1 MKLKIQNQFYVEFL
15 KKIRFSKLKRLFFL
29 SSLLYF
35 CVYFFNNFGQI
46 SFDLNFAEDGNTLL
60 LSFLFCILSIYLNA
74 FAWKYIVLW
83 FGKIKIKN
91 NLISF
96 YVLTN
101 ILKYVP
107 GGIWHFFERF
117 NFIKNISNPHLA
129 FYSTLIEPFFMLCAS
144 FLMASIGIIFSPFYL
159 LLVIP
164 ILFLNQ
170 KLIYLVL
177 RRLESLKGKAA
188 DALKIKKTNYQ
199 LEERIQLSSFFP
211 VRAFLLEIGFIFSKF
226 IGFLICFYTVN
237 SENKTDI
244 LFLFVIFC
252 LSWSIGLIVPTAP
265 SGVGVFETC
274 FLILVGRNIPQNII
288 IVCLIYFRLISTS
301 ADLLIS
307 FPFLFKKFLKRI

>member
-1 MKLKIQNQFYVEFL
+1 MRLKIQNQFCIQFL
-15 KKIRFSKLKRLFFL
+15 KKIGFSKLKRIFFL

-35 CVYFFNNFGQI
+35 CVYFFNNLSQI
-46 SFDLNFAEDGNTLL
+46 SFDLNFAEDSNTLL

-74 FAWKYIVLW
+74 FAWKNIVLW

-91 NLISF
+91 NLVSF

-117 NFIKNISNPHLA
+117 SFIKNISNPQLA

-144 FLMASIGIIFSPFYL
+144 LLMSSIGIIFSPFYL
-159 LLVIP
+159 LLVLP
-164 ILFLNQ
+164 LVFLNR

-188 DALKIKKTNYQ
+188 DALKLKKSSYQ
-199 LEERIQLSSFFP
+199 LDQRIQLTSFFP
-211 VRAFLLEIGFIFSKF
+211 IRAFLFEIGFVFSKF
-226 IGFLICFYTVN
+226 IGFLICFNTVN
-237 SENKTDI
+237 TGTKIDI
-244 LFLFVIFC
+244 LFLCVIFC

-265 SGVGVFETC
+265 SGVGVFEAC

-288 IVCLIYFRLISTS
+288 IVSLIYFRLISTS
-301 ADLLIS
+301 ADLFLS
-307 FPFLFKKFLKRI
+307 FPFLFKKLLKRI

>member
-1 MKLKIQNQFYVEFL
+1 MRLKIKHHLYGEFL
-15 KKIRFSKLKRLFFL
+15 KKIGFSKLKRLFFL

-35 CVYFFNNFGQI
+35 CLYFFNNYGQI
-46 SFDLNFAEDGNTLL
+46 SFNLNFEEDANTLL

-129 FYSTLIEPFFMLCAS
+129 FYSTLIEPFFMLCSS

-164 ILFLNQ
+164 ILFLNR

-177 RRLESLKGKAA
+177 RRLESLKGKATE
-188 DALKIKKTNYQ
+188 ALKLKNTNYQ
-199 LEERIQLSSFFP
+199 LEQRIELSSFFP
-211 VRAFLLEIGFIFSKF
+211 VRAFLFEIGFIFSKF
-226 IGFLICFYTVN
+226 IGFLICFNTVN
-237 SENKTDI
+237 LDNKTDI
-244 LFLFVIFC
+244 LFLFVTFC

-265 SGVGVFETC
+265 SGVGVFESC

-288 IVCLIYFRLISTS
+288 IVSLIYFRLISTS
-301 ADLLIS
+301 ADVLIS
-307 FPFLFKKFLKRI
+307 FPFLFKKLLKRI

>member
-1 MKLKIQNQFYVEFL
+1 MRLKIQNQFYSEFL
-15 KKIRFSKLKRLFFL
+15 KKIGFSKFKRFFFL
-29 SSLLYF
+29 SSLIYF
-35 CVYFFNNFGQI
+35 CVYFFNNFGQL
-46 SFDLNFAEDGNTLL
+46 SFNLNFEKDGNILF

-164 ILFLNQ
+164 ILFLNR

-177 RRLESLKGKAA
+177 RRLESLKGKAT
-188 DALKIKKTNYQ
+188 DALKLKNTNYQ

-211 VRAFLLEIGFIFSKF
+211 VKAFLFEIGFIFSKF
-226 IGFLICFYTVN
+226 IGFLICFNTVN
-237 SENKTDI
+237 SDNKTDI

>member
-1 MKLKIQNQFYVEFL
+1 MRLKIKHHLYGEFL
-15 KKIRFSKLKRLFFL
+15 KKIGFSKLKRLFFL

-35 CVYFFNNFGQI
+35 GFYFFNNFGQI
-46 SFDLNFAEDGNTLL
+46 SFNLNFEEDGNTLL

-144 FLMASIGIIFSPFYL
+144 FLMSSIGIIFSPFYV

-164 ILFLNQ
+164 ILFLNR

-188 DALKIKKTNYQ
+188 DALKLKNTNYQ

-211 VRAFLLEIGFIFSKF
+211 VRAFLFEIGFIFSKF
-226 IGFLICFYTVN
+226 IGFLICFHTVN
-237 SENKTDI
+237 SDNKTDI

-288 IVCLIYFRLISTS
+288 IVSLIYFRLISTS